1 MKLSIPTLL
10 LFVFSLALNG
20 LQGRTWT
27 SLDGRTLEADYISST
42 DDRVE
47 VRRSVDQRIFQLQI
61 DQLSPADREF
71 IEEQRIIELGTLHTP
86 DEFEF
91 AHFRPRIDGF
101 KFGGNRVPA
110 NYLGVVSLREKTL
123 GVVPYWMDGMSI
135 GKDGEIIMSSGNG
148 TTPHMKLI
156 TWTPEAGARDIVPL
170 EYIKSEPGISPEERA
185 KDQQEGRFWFFGGQ
199 IAHDRDGD
207 VLFTLGACG
216 GNGIFRVDS
225 ANPVRLERLN
235 TCIASS
241 SLQVPPWDNRYAYI
255 ARGEDIRKFKISR
268 NSADEDDVVFTING
282 DKIYLGNCLMLDE
295 DRLIAGISLP
305 TEEVDERGIKI
316 SGKFGILIDRKAD
329 GYYLLSD
336 GLLGAMALNPETG
349 QLLRVAIADERKYE
363 VREFEI
369 VKGS

>member
-1 MKLSIPTLL
+1 MKPSVPIVFFLVFALFLS
-10 LFVFSLALNG
+10 G
-20 LQGRTWT
+20 LHGRTWT
-27 SLDGRTLEADYISST
+27 DIDGRTLDAVYISST
-42 DDRVE
+42 ENSVQ
-47 VRRSVDQRIFQLQI
+47 VRRTADQRVFELQLN
-61 DQLSPADREF
+61 QLSQADRDFVAEK
-71 IEEQRIIELGTLHTP
+71 RIADLGQLHTP

-101 KFGGNRVPA
+101 RFGSNRVPA

-123 GVVPYWMDGMSI
+123 GELPYWADGMSI
-135 GKDGEIIMSSGNG
+135 GPDGEIAISSGNG
-148 TTPHMKLI
+148 TTSHMKLV
-156 TWTPEAGARDIVPL
+156 TWTPGGATRDIVPL

-185 KDQQEGRFWFFGGQ
+185 KDQREGRFWFFGGQ

-225 ANPVRLERLN
+225 ASPVRLERLN

-255 ARGEDIRKFKISR
+255 ARGEDILKFKISR
-268 NSADEDDVVFTING
+268 NSVDEDDVVFTING

-305 TEEVDERGIKI
+305 TEEVDERGVRI

-329 GYYLLSD
+329 GYYLLND
-336 GLLGAMALNPETG
+336 GLLGAMAMNPETG

-369 VKGS
+369 VKGG